1 MRVQDTLSG
10 SLAELPPAPEPIGIY
25 VCGPTVY
32 QRAHIGNARPFVVFT
47 WLARWLRERGHE
59 VRLVHNITD
68 VNDKIYEAAPG
79 RSAERALEATRWYL
93 EDTADFGLGMPD
105 AQPLATE
112 TMPEIV
118 ALIEDL
124 ITSGHAYTAGGD
136 VYFRVARFESY
147 GALSGQRPDQVEEQ
161 EPNAAKE
168 DPRDFTLWKATKEG
182 EDTSWDSPWGRG
194 RPGWHIECSAMAAK
208 ELGPEFWIH
217 GGGLDLVFPHHENER
232 AQSLSVGHPFARIW
246 MHNGMLRFTGEKM
259 SKSLGNVATIREVLD
274 AWGRETTLVF
284 FMTAHWRKPID
295 FSEETMAAARA
306 QTETL
311 RNALRGESGGEG
323 DWDAFVGALEDD
335 FNTPAA
341 LAIMHDWAHA
351 GALAE
356 LRRGLEVFGLGS
368 LGERREPPAD
378 VVALADARSAA
389 RAAREFG
396 EADRL
401 RLEIEALGW
410 DVRDAGDGYELVP
423 RA

>member
-1 MRVQDTLSG
+1 
-10 SLAELPPAPEPIGIY
+10 
-25 VCGPTVY
+25 
-32 QRAHIGNARPFVVFT
+32 
-47 WLARWLRERGHE
+47 
-59 VRLVHNITD
+59 
-68 VNDKIYEAAPG
+68 
-79 RSAERALEATRWYL
+79 
-93 EDTADFGLGMPD
+93 
-105 AQPLATE
+105 
-112 TMPEIV
+112 
-118 ALIEDL
+118 
-124 ITSGHAYTAGGD
+124 
-136 VYFRVARFESY
+136 
-147 GALSGQRPDQVEEQ
+147 
-161 EPNAAKE
+161 
-168 DPRDFTLWKATKEG
+168 
-182 EDTSWDSPWGRG
+182 
-194 RPGWHIECSAMAAK
+194 MAAK

-311 RNALRGESGGEG
+311 RNALRGESSGEG